1 MNYDLKAGDFI
12 NFDEGEYE
20 DNHQFGYRQV
30 LKDFNIQEEAPTI
43 AKIEG
48 TFCITGKS
56 SLGSRA
62 TLKEMIEA
70 AGGKVTGS
78 VSSKTTYLV
87 ANKPENTAKYNN
99 ALQFGTKIIND
110 EELLQ
115 LLGK

>member
-1 MNYDLKAGDFI
+1 M
-12 NFDEGEYE
+12 EYRKVFL
-20 DNHQFGYRQV
+20 NQ
-30 LKDFNIQEEAPTI
+30 KKEESLERFHPWIFSGAI

-56 SLGSRA
+56 SLGSRT